1 MGDLNFDDGT
11 GRSYFSHFIMANN
24 SLKQKSKRLMTII
37 TYSIPN
43 ICQSHLSFKNWKVCH
58 QDPFSIS
65 AIAVAQSSDVFLIS
79 NVFLR
84 ILLNVQAHQNGFIPL
99 VASWCSTGFVGEF
112 GRYQR
117 QYVNNS
123 WSSKK
128 DSTTQ
133 QIIYVLI
140 LSGYH
145 LLLHR
150 VYIGTLLRK
159 YLWWGCY

>member
-1 MGDLNFDDGT
+1 
-11 GRSYFSHFIMANN
+11 MANN

-58 QDPFSIS
+58 QDPFSIA

-117 QYVNNS
+117 LQNISRQTTSNQVYTGFNIHFLLQFSSSGNDNKVAETHYLSVKVQMFVAGRISTYQYVNNS
-123 WSSKK
+123 
-128 DSTTQ
+128 
-133 QIIYVLI
+133 
-140 LSGYH
+140 
-145 LLLHR
+145 
-150 VYIGTLLRK
+150 
-159 YLWWGCY
+159 